1 VTFVQYTYRPATPG
15 PLPTVIA
22 IHGHGANGQD
32 LLGLGPMLAG
42 GRLLVIC
49 PEAEFQL
56 QPGMPSYTWFRRD
69 DQAQRSPEEFER
81 VAAALHAHIDRAVTA
96 AGGDPGRVVLLGFSQ
111 GGSLAY
117 RLGLA
122 EPRRWRGLAALSTW
136 LPDEAVT
143 AADPTG
149 LEAFPV
155 LVQHGSSDP
164 AIEVARARQS
174 RDRLEELG
182 ARPDYREYGMGHQIG
197 PESLTDL
204 SRWLERTLDLPRLD

>member
-1 VTFVQYTYRPATPG
+1 MTFIQYTYHPGGSG
-15 PLPTVIA
+15 PLPTVLA

-32 LLGLGPMLAG
+32 LLGLGPLLAG

-69 DQAQRSPEEFER
+69 DGGQRTPEEFER
-81 VAAALHAHIDRAVTA
+81 VATAVRAFA
-96 AGGDPGRVVLLGFSQ
+96 DEAIPHAGGDPSRVVLLGFSQ

-117 RLGLA
+117 HLGLA
-122 EPRRWRGLAALSTW
+122 EPKRWRGLAALSTW
-136 LPDEAVT
+136 LPDEAAE
-143 AADPTG
+143 AADTDG
-149 LEAFPV
+149 LGALPV
-155 LVQHGSSDP
+155 LVQHGSTDP

-182 ARPDYREYGMGHQIG
+182 AKPDYREYGMGHQIG

-204 SRWLERTLDLPRLD
+204 SRWLERVLELPPLA